1 MPVSPQ
7 RRGNW
12 PACLA
17 LLFAATFATPALGQ
31 RVRQDDAFDGGRAY
45 RHLLDLCAFGR
56 RVSGSQ
62 GMERQQAYLTEHFT
76 ALGATVSKQQFQ
88 ARDPLSGQFVPMA
101 NLIVQWRPDAR
112 ERILLCAHYDTRPY
126 PDNDPDPARRRDLFL
141 GANDGASG
149 VAVLCE
155 LGRHLPDL
163 PTRYGVDFVFF
174 DGEELVYD
182 ARRDPFFLG
191 SEHFA
196 RDYAANPPPHRY
208 RWGVLLDMVGDRSL
222 ELYIERNSYSWP
234 DTRPLVESI
243 WSTARRLGVREFIP
257 RLGHLVDD
265 DHIKLHDIAGIPTC
279 DIIDFDYPR
288 PGRPT
293 YWHTTHDTPD
303 KCSAESLG
311 KVGRVLLEWLKRAE

>member
-1 MPVSPQ
+1 MIVF
-7 RRGNW
+7 RLILA
-12 PACLA
+12 ACLCSS
-17 LLFAATFATPALGQ
+17 LLLSPAMA
-31 RVRQDDAFDGGRAY
+31 QDHRAEQGFDGRRAY
-45 RHLLDLCAFGR
+45 QHLLDICEFGR

-62 GMERQQAYLTEHFT
+62 GMERQQAYLIEHFT
-76 ALGATVSKQQFQ
+76 ALGGKVEKQEFP
-88 ARDPLSGQFVPMA
+88 ARDPLTGRLVPMT
-101 NLIVQWRPDAR
+101 NLIVTWRPDAR

-126 PDNDPDPARRRDLFL
+126 PDNDPDPLRRRGLFL

-155 LGRHLPDL
+155 MGRHLPEL

-182 ARRDPFFLG
+182 DRRDPYFLG

-196 RDYAANPPPHRY
+196 REYASNPPPHRY

-243 WSTARRLGVREFIP
+243 WGTARRLGVREFIP
-257 RLGHLVDD
+257 RQRHWVSD
-265 DHIKLHDIAGIPTC
+265 DHVKLHDIAGIPTC

-311 KVGRVLLEWLKRAE
+311 KVGLVVLEWLKTAE

>member
-1 MPVSPQ
+1 MPAFRAIVTA
-7 RRGNW
+7 GL
-12 PACLA
+12 LA
-17 LLFAATFATPALGQ
+17 GQFLFAASAAAQPSGEETN
-31 RVRQDDAFDGGRAY
+31 FDGRRAY
-45 RHLLDLCAFGR
+45 QHLLDICAFGR
-56 RVSGSQ
+56 RLSGSQ
-62 GMERQQAYLTEHFT
+62 GMERQQAYLVEHFT
-76 ALGATVSKQQFQ
+76 ALGAVVEKQEFQ
-88 ARDPLSGQFVPMA
+88 ARDPLTGRAVPMA

-126 PDNDPDPARRRDLFL
+126 PDNDPIPARRRGLFV

-155 LGRHLPDL
+155 LGRHLPQL
-163 PTRYGVDFVFF
+163 PMNYGVDFVFF

-182 ARRDPFFLG
+182 ARRDPYFLG

-196 RDYAANPPPHRY
+196 REYAANPPPYRY
-208 RWGVLLDMVGDRSL
+208 RWGILLDMVGDRDL

-257 RLGHLVDD
+257 RQRHWVND
-265 DHIKLHDIAGIPTC
+265 DHVKLHDIAGIPTC

-293 YWHTTHDTPD
+293 YWHTTGDTPD

-311 KVGRVLLEWLKRAE
+311 KVGAVLLEWLRNLE